1 MIAVDIE
8 KKLKAYNGLQL
19 LRIKKDFLPGGIT
32 RITGPSGAGKTT
44 LLKMIAGLIT
54 PDSGIIKTNVETWF
68 DASQKINLS
77 PQQRRVGFVF
87 QDYALFPN
95 MTVKQHLEYATD
107 DADWITRLLHIGGLH
122 TFSNHKPDHLSGGQQ
137 QRLAIMRALAIKPKL
152 LLMDEPFSALDIKMK
167 SPLVKALQML
177 FTELGAT
184 ALIVSHNPQELD
196 GVSENE
202 LEIGYNSLKPIKS
215 PGPHKQP

>member
-8 KKLKAYNGLQL
+8 KKLKAYNGLQV
-19 LRIKKDFLPGGIT
+19 LRIKKDFLPGDIT

-44 LLKMIAGLIT
+44 FLKMIAGLIA
-54 PDSGIIKTNVETWF
+54 PDSGIIKTNSVTWF
-68 DASQKINLS
+68 EGAQKINLS

-95 MTVKQHLEYATD
+95 MTVKEHLEYATSD
-107 DADWITRLLHIGGLH
+107 TEWINRLLHIGGLQ
-122 TFSNHKPDHLSGGQQ
+122 TFAGHRPGHLSGGQQ

-152 LLMDEPFSALDIKMK
+152 LLMDEPFSALDLKIK
-167 SPLVKALQML
+167 SALIKDLQIL

-196 GVSENE
+196 GVSRDE
-202 LEIGYNSLKPIKS
+202 LEIF
-215 PGPHKQP
+215 